1 MEDRTGVYWPSVST
15 RYRTTSISGKIP
27 LSMLSLSLR
36 SLLALTSARWECVR
50 LRGHDVDHP
59 RRDPRAVSMLEGCGK
74 VMMSG
79 LLHASCY
86 IKRCEEAHLDERERG
101 LRWAMTHDMCWGSPQ
116 RYRSF
121 LLKERH
127 NRNLSQRPETE

>member
-1 MEDRTGVYWPSVST
+1 MPTFDLPEGIVRPSAS
-15 RYRTTSISGKIP
+15 P
-27 LSMLSLSLR
+27 E
-36 SLLALTSARWECVR
+36 ALEA
-50 LRGHDVDHP
+50 
-59 RRDPRAVSMLEGCGK
+59 A
-74 VMMSG
+74 
-79 LLHASCY
+79 
-86 IKRCEEAHLDERERG
+86 EAHLDERERG